1 MRKRVWFRKRL
12 RRGCSGC
19 GVGVC
24 PIWCFKVS
32 SLLLIIL
39 SGAIVPLG
47 QLNLLLIVAFVPLAV
62 AVLCVWGKRTS
73 PLSVCQAATGVDLQA
88 VDDVGIMI
96 WFMVILHIMSR
107 CLRWKVPLPLQWWP
121 SSISPWLV
129 PGVGKIAEHSH
140 ARLSPPAWATLLTT
154 LAQWT
159 MWMLSASS
167 TVYDMLWVL
176 QTFPPFIGSLHPSP
190 YLPFSR
196 TLLVVESVGACLTK
210 CWLRTVDHKPVE
222 KGFNFSKFKVHV
234 PHFCSSRWSQEGVH

>member
-62 AVLCVWGKRTS
+62 AVLCVWGERTS
-73 PLSVCQAATGVDLQA
+73 PLSVRQATTGVDLQA
-88 VDDVGIMI
+88 VDEVRIMI
-96 WFMVILHIMSR
+96 WTR